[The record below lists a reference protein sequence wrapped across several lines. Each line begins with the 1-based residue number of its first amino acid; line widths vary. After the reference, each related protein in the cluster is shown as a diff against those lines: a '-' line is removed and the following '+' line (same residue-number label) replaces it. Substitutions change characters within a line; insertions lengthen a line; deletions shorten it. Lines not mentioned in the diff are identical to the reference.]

1 MKTAAAPAISP
12 AVPRLTIHVA
22 EPGVRT
28 SASILRCGIEENV
41 QFTTSSLQSYFFS
54 RWDPIAWDA
63 LLVAAAVEFADK
75 TQHRPVRLW
84 RRSFELR
91 VPVHDPR
98 LWNSAAVSGTLRD
111 ALQFLTGDD
120 WHFEFVARKRDVERP
135 EQIPLSLDP
144 DTEAV
149 IPFSNGLDSCAVGGL
164 VGKQLGSRLVRI
176 RLGSG
181 HKDGKALSKQQKAF
195 TRIPYDVSS
204 SDKPF
209 VESSARS
216 RGFKFA
222 TISGLAAYLANAPR
236 IIVPESGQGA
246 LGPCLVTVGQAGE
259 DYRSHPLFTRK
270 MEAFVKA
277 LFGHT
282 VVYEFPRIWHT
293 KAETLRE
300 FIDKCKDTTWI
311 TTKSCWQQNRQTAV
325 DGKWRHCGICA
336 ACMLRRMSIHG
347 AGESEP
353 KETYVWEDLS
363 ARSFEAGAAK
373 NFDKDKITTAMREYA
388 IAGALHLDHL
398 AALPGSP
405 ANAPTLELNAWHLS
419 ESLGLP
425 ERDVKKKQD
434 RLLQQHSLE
443 WKNFMNSL
451 GKNSF
456 ILDWLPGARS

>member
-12 AVPRLTIHVA
+12 AVSHLAIHVA
-22 EPGVRT
+22 ERGVRT
-28 SASILRCGIEENV
+28 PASVLRCGIEDNV
-41 QFTTSSLQSYFFS
+41 EFSTTSLQSYFFS

-75 TQHRPVRLW
+75 TQHRPIRLW
-84 RRSFELR
+84 RRSFDLR

-98 LWNSAAVSGTLRD
+98 LWNSSKVCATLRD

-120 WHFEFVARKRDVERP
+120 WQFEFVARKRAVERP

-164 VGKQLGSRLVRI
+164 LEKQLGSRLVRI
-176 RLGSG
+176 RLGPG
-181 HKDGKALSKQQKAF
+181 QQDGKALAKKQKAF

-204 SDKPF
+204 GEKPF

-222 TISGLAAYLANAPR
+222 TISAIAAYLANASR

-246 LGPCLVTVGQAGE
+246 LGPSLVTVGQAGE

-270 MEAFVKA
+270 MEAFVNA
-277 LFGHT
+277 LFGHA

-300 FIDKCKDTTWI
+300 FIDKCKDTAWM

-325 DGKWRHCGICA
+325 GGKWRHCGICA

-347 AGESEP
+347 AGQTEP

-363 ARSFEAGAAK
+363 ARSFETGAAK
-373 NFDKDKITTAMREYA
+373 DFDKNKITKAMHEYA

-398 AALPGSP
+398 AALLGSP

-425 ERDVKKKQD
+425 ERDVRKKQD

-451 GKNSF
+451 GKKSF
-456 ILDWLPGARS
+456 IFDWLPGARP